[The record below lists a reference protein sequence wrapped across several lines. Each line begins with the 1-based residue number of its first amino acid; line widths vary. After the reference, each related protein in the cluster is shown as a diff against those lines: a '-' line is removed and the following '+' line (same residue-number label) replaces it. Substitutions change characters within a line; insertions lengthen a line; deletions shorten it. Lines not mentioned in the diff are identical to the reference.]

1 MAQLL
6 CDLQTQ
12 SDEGNWSETGTD
24 GNGQKEIQMVLGL
37 TGNISPYNGIEY
49 AEQSNCEIGW
59 MISKRTQEIVKS
71 PEPKGT
77 SKT

>member
-1 MAQLL
+1 
-6 CDLQTQ
+6 
-12 SDEGNWSETGTD
+12 
-24 GNGQKEIQMVLGL
+24 MVLGL
-37 TGNISPYNGIEY
+37 TGNISPHNGIEY

-71 PEPKGT
+71 PEPKGI